1 MALATLALD
10 EIRQRI
16 SFLKEQEPLA
26 AALAEAYRRSIAT
39 RNEQPKRGSGISAA
53 LTEST
58 YTQWLKY
65 EHLMFCSNF
74 RRLEGSILWVY
85 AELST
90 GTVH

>member
-1 MALATLALD
+1 VI
-10 EIRQRI
+10 EKRHRSPQ
-16 SFLKEQEPLA
+16 S
-26 AALAEAYRRSIAT
+26 LAEAYRRSIAT